1 MNTMASL
8 PDSSFQDALA
18 AVTRTQQELDKRIFH
33 LNTLCETAHELSGL
47 NQPRKMMETFLL
59 SAMGIFGITEGL
71 VILINTRTYQGYL
84 FHRGFSKEEVAAC
97 ERNLT
102 HIARHYLPPEGPP
115 IGASAAQLVAEGQ
128 PNGSELLPASA
139 ELLIKRMVDETFAVI
154 VVLGKNFTGSQ
165 PADADVE
172 TLLSLTGSLTNALAQ
187 TLSQRQIQNL
197 NTDLIRQSTA
207 LEDARHQASLARE
220 NLDRQIFH
228 LHTLYEF
235 TAELSPI
242 VSTESLMETF
252 LLMVIGTL
260 GLSQGV
266 VLLCDRENRK
276 CRCVSRGS
284 DFGAES
290 SYEEAEKRF
299 YQSFQCAE
307 DRRLDPMSVTFAR
320 EPERV
325 FPQAE
330 TGFPVSTAFLFTVH
344 STLLG
349 LAGLGVPLSKT
360 GISDDE
366 KTLLRGLTANFMVF
380 VKNARAFETIQALNE
395 DLRNTNEDLHR
406 TITDLTDAR
415 NQIRLL
421 ELARSRLKQMVQRE
435 IERVSRF
442 RVTDVLLIIFI
453 ATLLSLPFNYASPNK
468 LKMLPESF
476 FVDAPASIDV
486 NTARQLAAKGE
497 AVVVDARPAELFTQ
511 KHIAEAINIPA
522 SLFEIIFPMKLGRML
537 NPEQEIIV
545 YGRTVSKHYDED
557 VVHRLLQR
565 HDKVKILEGGL
576 QAWERKGYP
585 VTP

>member
-1 MNTMASL
+1 MAFP
-8 PDSSFQDALA
+8 PDSSFQDAIA

-33 LNTLCETAHELSGL
+33 LNTLYETTHELSGL

-71 VILINTRTYQGYL
+71 VILINTRTYQGHL

-102 HIARHYLPPEGPP
+102 RIARHYLPPEAPP
-115 IGASAAQLVAEGQ
+115 IDASAAQLVAEGQ
-128 PNGSELLPASA
+128 ANKSELLPASA
-139 ELLIKRMVDETFAVI
+139 ELLIKRKVDETFAVI
-154 VVLGKNFTGSQ
+154 VALGKNITGSSL
-165 PADADVE
+165 ADADVE
-172 TLLSLTGSLTNALAQ
+172 TLLSLTGTLTNALAQ
-187 TLSQRQIQNL
+187 TLSERQIQNL
-197 NTDLIRQSTA
+197 NADLVRQSTA
-207 LEDARHQASLARE
+207 LEDARRQAGLARE

-228 LHTLYEF
+228 LHTLYAF

-276 CRCVSRGS
+276 CQCVSRGS
-284 DFGAES
+284 DFGAGS
-290 SYEEAEKRF
+290 SFEEDDKRF
-299 YQSFQCAE
+299 YQAFQCAE
-307 DRRLDPMSVTFAR
+307 DRRLDPMSVTFVS

-330 TGFPVSTAFLFTVH
+330 TGFPVNTAFLFTVH

-349 LAGLGVPLSKT
+349 LAGLGMPISKT
-360 GISDDE
+360 ALNDDE

-380 VKNARAFETIQALNE
+380 LKNARAFETIQALNV
-395 DLRNTNEDLHR
+395 DLRNTNEDLRR

-421 ELARSRLKQMVQRE
+421 ELARSRLKQLVQRE

-468 LKMLPESF
+468 LKILPESF

-486 NTARQLAAKGE
+486 VAARQLAAKG
-497 AVVVDARPAELFTQ
+497 AALVVDARPAELFAQ
-511 KHIAEAINIPA
+511 RHIAEAINVPA
-522 SLFEIIFPMKLGRML
+522 ALFEIIFPMKLGRML

-557 VVHRLLQR
+557 VVRRLLQR

>member
-1 MNTMASL
+1 MVSRDLSL
-8 PDSSFQDALA
+8 QDALA
-18 AVTRTQQELDKRIFH
+18 EVTRTQQELDKRVFH
-33 LNTLCETAHELSGL
+33 LNTLYETAHELSGL

-59 SAMGIFGITEGL
+59 SAIGIFGITEGL
-71 VILINTRTYQGYL
+71 VILINTRTYEGHL

-102 HIARHYLPPEGPP
+102 RIARHYLPPEVPT
-115 IGASAAQLVAEGQ
+115 IVTSAAQFVAEGQ
-128 PNGSELLPASA
+128 PNGSELLPASV

-154 VVLGKNFTGSQ
+154 VALGKNITGSP

-172 TLLSLTGSLTNALAQ
+172 TLLSLTDTLTNALGQ

-197 NTDLIRQSTA
+197 TADLARQGTA
-207 LEDARHQASLARE
+207 LEDALRQASLARE

-235 TAELSPI
+235 TGELSPI
-242 VSTESLMETF
+242 ISTESLMETF
-252 LLMVIGTL
+252 LLMVIGTF

-284 DFGAES
+284 DFGAGS
-290 SYEEAEKRF
+290 SFEADEKRF
-299 YQSFQCAE
+299 YQAFQCAE
-307 DRRLDPMSVTFAR
+307 DRRLDPLSVTFVS

-330 TGFPVSTAFLFTVH
+330 TGFPASTAVLFTVH

-349 LAGLGVPLSKT
+349 LAALGMPLSKT

-366 KTLLRGLTANFMVF
+366 KTLLRGITANFMVF
-380 VKNARAFETIQALNE
+380 LKNARAFETIQALNV
-395 DLRNTNEDLHR
+395 DLRNTNQDLRR
-406 TITDLTDAR
+406 TIKDLIDAR
-415 NQIRLL
+415 NQIRFL

-442 RVTDVLLIIFI
+442 RITDVLLILLI

-468 LKMLPESF
+468 LKILPESF
-476 FVDAPASIDV
+476 FVDALAAIDV
-486 NTARQLAAKGE
+486 ITTRQLVSKGE
-497 AVVVDARPAELFTQ
+497 AIVVDARPAELFAQ

-522 SLFEIIFPMKLGRML
+522 SLFEIIFPMKLGRIL

>member
-1 MNTMASL
+1 MASP
-8 PDSSFQDALA
+8 PDSSFQDAIA

-33 LNTLCETAHELSGL
+33 LNTLYETAHELSGL

-71 VILINTRTYQGYL
+71 VILINTRTYQGHL
-84 FHRGFSKEEVAAC
+84 FHRGFSKEAIAAC
-97 ERNLT
+97 KRNLT
-102 HIARHYLPPEGPP
+102 RIARHYLPPEGSP
-115 IGASAAQLVAEGQ
+115 IGASVAQLVAEGQ

-154 VVLGKNFTGSQ
+154 VVLGKNITGSQ

-172 TLLSLTGSLTNALAQ
+172 TLLSLTGTLTNALAQ

-284 DFGAES
+284 DFGAGS
-290 SYEEAEKRF
+290 SYEETEKRF
-299 YQSFQCAE
+299 YQAFQCAE
-307 DRRLDPMSVTFAR
+307 DRRLDPMSVTFVS

-330 TGFPVSTAFLFTVH
+330 RGFPVNTAFLFTVH

-380 VKNARAFETIQALNE
+380 IKNARAFETIQALNE
-395 DLRNTNEDLHR
+395 DLCNTNEDLRR

>member
-1 MNTMASL
+1 MASP
-8 PDSSFQDALA
+8 PDSSFQDAIA

-33 LNTLCETAHELSGL
+33 LNTLYETAHELSGL

-71 VILINTRTYQGYL
+71 VILINTRTYQGHL
-84 FHRGFSKEEVAAC
+84 FHRGFSKEAIAAC
-97 ERNLT
+97 KRNLT
-102 HIARHYLPPEGPP
+102 RIARHYLPPEGSP
-115 IGASAAQLVAEGQ
+115 IGASVAQLVAEGQ

-154 VVLGKNFTGSQ
+154 VVLGKIITGSQ

-172 TLLSLTGSLTNALAQ
+172 TLLSLTGTLTNALAQ

-290 SYEEAEKRF
+290 SYEETEKRF
-299 YQSFQCAE
+299 YQAFQCAE
-307 DRRLDPMSVTFAR
+307 DRRLDPMSFTFVS

-330 TGFPVSTAFLFTVH
+330 TGFPVNTAFLFTVH

-360 GISDDE
+360 RISDDE

-380 VKNARAFETIQALNE
+380 IKNARAFETIQALNV
-395 DLRNTNEDLHR
+395 DLHNTNEDLRR

>member
-1 MNTMASL
+1 MVSRNLSL
-8 PDSSFQDALA
+8 QDALA
-18 AVTRTQQELDKRIFH
+18 EVTRTQQELDKRVFH
-33 LNTLCETAHELSGL
+33 LNTLYETAHELSGL

-71 VILINTRTYQGYL
+71 VILINTRTFEGHL

-97 ERNLT
+97 ERNLSR
-102 HIARHYLPPEGPP
+102 IARHYLPPEVPT
-115 IGASAAQLVAEGQ
+115 IVTTATQFVAEGQ
-128 PNGSELLPASA
+128 PNGLELLPASA

-154 VVLGKNFTGSQ
+154 VALGKNITESP
-165 PADADVE
+165 PADTDVE
-172 TLLSLTGSLTNALAQ
+172 TVLSLIGTLANALAQ

-197 NTDLIRQSTA
+197 TADLARQGTA
-207 LEDARHQASLARE
+207 LEDALRQASLARE

-228 LHTLYEF
+228 LQTLYEF
-235 TAELSPI
+235 TRELSPI
-242 VSTESLMETF
+242 ISTESLMENF
-252 LLMVIGTL
+252 LLMVIGTF
-260 GLSQGV
+260 GLSQGI

-284 DFGAES
+284 NFGAGS
-290 SYEEAEKRF
+290 SFEADEKRF
-299 YQSFQCAE
+299 YQAFQCAE
-307 DRRLDPMSVTFAR
+307 DRRLDPMTVTFVG

-330 TGFPVSTAFLFTVH
+330 TGFPANTAFLFTVH

-349 LAGLGVPLSKT
+349 LAVLGMPLSKT

-366 KTLLRGLTANFMVF
+366 KALFRGLTANFMVF
-380 VKNARAFETIQALNE
+380 LKNARAFETIQTLNVE
-395 DLRNTNEDLHR
+395 LRNTNQDLRR
-406 TITDLTDAR
+406 TIKDLVDAR
-415 NQIRLL
+415 NQIRFL

-442 RVTDVLLIIFI
+442 RITDVLLILLI

-468 LKMLPESF
+468 LKILPESF
-476 FVDAPASIDV
+476 FVGPIAAIDV
-486 NTARQLAAKGE
+486 ITTRQLVSKGE
-497 AVVVDARPAELFTQ
+497 AIVVDARPAELFTQ

-537 NPEQEIIV
+537 NADQEIIV
-545 YGRTVSKHYDED
+545 YGRTVSKRYDED

>member
-1 MNTMASL
+1 MVSRDLSL
-8 PDSSFQDALA
+8 QDALA
-18 AVTRTQQELDKRIFH
+18 EVTRTQQELDKRVFH
-33 LNTLCETAHELSGL
+33 LNTLYETAHELSGL

-71 VILINTRTYQGYL
+71 VILINTRTYEGHL

-102 HIARHYLPPEGPP
+102 RIAMHYLPPEVPT
-115 IGASAAQLVAEGQ
+115 IVTTAAQFVAEGQ
-128 PNGSELLPASA
+128 PNGSELLPASV

-154 VVLGKNFTGSQ
+154 VALGKNITGSP

-172 TLLSLTGSLTNALAQ
+172 TLLSLTGTLTNALGQ

-197 NTDLIRQSTA
+197 TADLARQGTA
-207 LEDARHQASLARE
+207 LEDALRQASLARE

-235 TAELSPI
+235 TGELSPI
-242 VSTESLMETF
+242 ISTESLMETF
-252 LLMVIGTL
+252 LLMVIGTF

-284 DFGAES
+284 DFCAGS
-290 SYEEAEKRF
+290 SFEADEKRF
-299 YQSFQCAE
+299 YQAFQCAE
-307 DRRLDPMSVTFAR
+307 DRRLDPMSVTFVS

-330 TGFPVSTAFLFTVH
+330 TGFPANTVFLFTVH

-349 LAGLGVPLSKT
+349 LAALGMPLSKT
-360 GISDDE
+360 GISYDE

-380 VKNARAFETIQALNE
+380 LKNARAFETIQALNV
-395 DLRNTNEDLHR
+395 DLRNTNQDLRR
-406 TITDLTDAR
+406 TIKDLIDAR
-415 NQIRLL
+415 NQIRFL

-442 RVTDVLLIIFI
+442 RITDVLLILLI

-468 LKMLPESF
+468 LKILPESF
-476 FVDAPASIDV
+476 FVDALAAIDV
-486 NTARQLAAKGE
+486 NTARQLVSKGE
-497 AVVVDARPAELFTQ
+497 AIVVDARPAELFAQ

-522 SLFEIIFPMKLGRML
+522 SLFEIIFPMKLGRIL